1 MILAQL
7 KADTR
12 ELHDH
17 AEAALNLLDPGL
29 TRERYVEVLR
39 GLHALYTPL
48 CEDIGLWLAGHA
60 ALDWP
65 ARRAVKVDAL
75 GADLRD
81 LGARPAAPRAVP
93 TLPGE
98 AHAWGALY
106 VLEGATLG
114 GQLLRRHMA
123 AQLNLGGLDQKA
135 RGLAFFSSY
144 GDQVGPRWK
153 AFGAALTA
161 RCSGED
167 AAFHAAVVDGARH
180 TFALFSTLAGRV
192 EARA

>member
-17 AEAALNLLDPGL
+17 AEAALNLLDPAL
-29 TRERYVEVLR
+29 TRERYVDVLR

-48 CEDIGLWLAGHA
+48 CEDIGSWLGRCAE
-60 ALDWP
+60 LDWP
-65 ARRAVKVDAL
+65 ARHAVKADAL
-75 GADLRD
+75 RADLHD
-81 LGARPAAPRAVP
+81 LGIRPGAPRVLSP
-93 TLPGE
+93 LPDE

-114 GQLLRRHMA
+114 GQLLRRHLA
-123 AQLNLGGLDQKA
+123 SRLNLDG

-144 GDQVGPRWK
+144 GEQVGPRWK
-153 AFGAALTA
+153 AFGAALDA
-161 RCSGED
+161 RCSRED
-167 AAFHAAVVDGARH
+167 AAFQAGVLDGATR
-180 TFALFSTLAGRV
+180 TFALFGALTERAGV
-192 EARA
+192 GA